1 MKKLIFSAIAL
12 MACLV
17 TGAQVTETQSAT
29 LTLTDGTT
37 TVYYGSDALTK
48 AYNAAPNEGATIVL
62 SSGTFSIVQWR
73 KAISIYGVAFEN
85 DATTNTK
92 RTYITGGI
100 ELLAQDLKSMDNL
113 HFEGICFDGNFTFSN
128 NANNSG
134 APYTGIVIARCRFNN
149 YVANANVKD
158 VTIRQCM
165 VNGNVQGNAN
175 FKAENLRVLNC
186 WIAYRVCDFPT
197 NETNMSTVLVD
208 HCITNNWA
216 SSSYSGWYSPQG
228 PYRYT
233 NCLIR
238 QNVAAGGQMENCVM
252 FAYNDTEVFPDNV
265 VTNCIFGNGLATSS
279 FFKDEIGNLDYSET
293 RTYELIDTYAT
304 AGNDGTMPG
313 VQGGHGWNK
322 VSSVPRITEISIDK
336 QTSPEGILKVNL
348 KAEAQPVVID

>member
-62 SSGTFSIVQWR
+62 SSGTFSRPQWR
-73 KAISIYGVAFEN
+73 KAVSIYGVAFED
-85 DATTNTK
+85 DATTGTK
-92 RTYITGGI
+92 RTYINDGF
-100 ELLAQDLKSMDNL
+100 ELLQQDLKTMNNL
-113 HFEGICFDGNFTFSN
+113 HFEGICFNGNFTFSN
-128 NANNSG
+128 NANNDG
-134 APYTGIVIARCRFNN
+134 VPYVGVVIARCRFNTLS
-149 YVANANVKD
+149 ANANVKD
-158 VTIRQCM
+158 LTIRQCM
-165 VNGNVQGNAN
+165 INGDVYGNTSFKGENV
-175 FKAENLRVLNC
+175 RVLNC
-186 WIAYRVCDFPT
+186 WMAGRVYNFPT

-208 HCITNNWA
+208 HCVINKWYD
-216 SSSYSGWYSPQG
+216 SYSYGWNQPQG
-228 PYRYT
+228 PYRFT

-238 QNVAAGGQMENCVM
+238 QNMSAGAQMENCLM
-252 FAYNDTEVFPDNV
+252 FAYKDTDTWPDNV
-265 VTNCIFGNGLATSS
+265 VTNCVFGNSLSTAS

-293 RTYELIDTYAT
+293 RTYELIDTYKT
-304 AGNDGTMPG
+304 AGNDGTEIG
-313 VQGGHGWNK
+313 LQGGHGWNK
-322 VSSVPRITEISIDK
+322 ISSVPRITEISIDK

>member
-1 MKKLIFSAIAL
+1 MKKMLFSTIAL
-12 MACLV
+12 MVCLV

-62 SSGTFSIVQWR
+62 SSGSFSVPQWR
-73 KAISIYGVAFEN
+73 KALSLYGVAFED

-92 RTYITGGI
+92 RTYLTGGI
-100 ELLAQDLKSMDNL
+100 ELLAQDLKNMDNL
-113 HFEGICFDGNFTFSN
+113 HFEGICFNGNITFSTN
-128 NANNSG
+128 SNNSG
-134 APYTGIVIARCRFNN
+134 APYTGIAIARCRFNSLA
-149 YVANANVKD
+149 ANAYVKD

-165 VNGNVQGNAN
+165 VNGDICGNTSY
-175 FKAENLRVLNC
+175 KGENIRVLNC
-186 WIAYRVCDFPT
+186 WIAGRVYNFPT
-197 NETNMSTVLVD
+197 TETLMSTVLVD
-208 HCITNNWA
+208 HCIINKWYDGY
-216 SSSYSGWYSPQG
+216 SSGWSQPQG
-228 PYRYT
+228 PYRFT

-238 QNVAAGGQMENCVM
+238 QNMAAGAQMENCLM
-252 FAYNDTEVFPDNV
+252 FAYKDTDTWPDNV
-265 VTNCIFGNGLATSS
+265 VANCIFGNSLAVSS
-279 FFKDEIGNLDYSET
+279 FFKDEIGNMDYSET

-304 AGNDGTMPG
+304 AGNDGTMLG

-322 VSSVPRITEISIDK
+322 VSSVPRITEISIDR